1 MWIRPVLAVILLLIV
16 GCSDVSSPDEN
27 QIRAAL
33 AGQLRSIE
41 EMTNQ
46 GHPPEKVSALYLEYF
61 AADPIVL
68 PYGGRTLVG
77 VEEISD
83 FYAKAFSMGT
93 LISNSYEEP
102 ILGISDQYVV
112 RTYEGTAE
120 FQPSGD
126 EEIFT
131 YTNVY
136 TDVLIYEDG
145 DWKIQW
151 HSWVPA
157 PSN

>member
-1 MWIRPVLAVILLLIV
+1 
-16 GCSDVSSPDEN
+16 
-27 QIRAAL
+27 
-33 AGQLRSIE
+33 
-41 EMTNQ
+41 
-46 GHPPEKVSALYLEYF
+46 
-61 AADPIVL
+61 
-68 PYGGRTLVG
+68 
-77 VEEISD
+77 
-83 FYAKAFSMGT
+83 MGT

-157 PSN
+157 PPN